1 MKIAFLVRSLLPGGA
16 ERQLVTLAKEMVLMG
31 HQVRV
36 LVFYGGGALEVDLQ
50 DAGVPIIEIGKKGR
64 WDVLGFLFR
73 LYRHLRY
80 DKPDILNS
88 YLTVPN
94 ILAVV
99 MAWIIP
105 SLNIVWGIRAS
116 NMALAEMDR
125 VSSLSYR
132 LEAKLSHLPDLIV
145 VNSYAG
151 WEHCL
156 SQGYPESLM
165 TVIPNGI
172 DTRKFMP
179 DSRRRGA
186 LRREWGADET
196 DRVIALVARI
206 DPIKNHDCF
215 LKAAALLSRYRR
227 DVRFICVGGGD
238 PDLARRLKKQAENLG
253 ISDCLLWLGDR
264 RDMADVFNAVDLVT
278 LTSFSEGFPNVIG
291 EAMSCG
297 VSCVTVDVG
306 DCAILLK
313 GVGQVTVPEA
323 GALSRAWD
331 KALSGSEE
339 ERCKRSQAVRRHIE
353 NEFSVS
359 ILAKKTQDAFL
370 SILEE
375 TTP

>member
-1 MKIAFLVRSLLPGGA
+1 MKITFLARSLLPGGA
-16 ERQLVTLAKEMVLMG
+16 ERQLVALAKEMALMG
-31 HQVRV
+31 HQVSV
-36 LVFYGGGALEVDLQ
+36 LVFYGGGALEEDLR
-50 DAGVPIIEIGKKGR
+50 DVGVPIIEIEKKGR
-64 WDVLGFLFR
+64 WDIPGFLFR
-73 LYRHLRY
+73 LYRHLRN
-80 DKPDILNS
+80 DKPNILNS

-99 MAWIIP
+99 MGWMIP
-105 SLNIVWGIRAS
+105 SLNVVWGIRAS

-132 LEAKLSHLPDLIV
+132 LEAQLSRLPDLIV

-151 WEHCL
+151 REHCL

-172 DTRKFMP
+172 DTKKFVP
-179 DSRRRGA
+179 DSQRRSA
-186 LRREWGADET
+186 LRREWAVDEEEYI
-196 DRVIALVARI
+196 VALIARI

-215 LKAAALLSRYRR
+215 LKAAALLSRHRQ

-238 PDLARRLKKQAENLG
+238 PGLARRLKKQAEDLG
-253 ISDCLLWLGDR
+253 ISDYLLWLGDR
-264 RDMADVFNAVDLVT
+264 RDMVDVFNAVDLVT

-297 VSCVTVDVG
+297 VPCITVDVG

-323 GALSRAWD
+323 EALSQAWG
-331 KALSGSEE
+331 KALSCSEE
-339 ERCKRSQAVRRHIE
+339 EKCERSQAVRRRIE
-353 NEFSVS
+353 KQFSVS
-359 ILAKKTQDAFL
+359 ALAQKTQDAFL

-375 TTP
+375 APP